1 VRQRHGDTARPARV
15 NCLAGAL
22 EWEDRMAKQTFD
34 PRNTLERLEE
44 EHRTLKRQVAH
55 LDRRAFLT
63 PAEQREATDLKK
75 KKLATKD
82 AITALRAR
90 MN

>member
-1 VRQRHGDTARPARV
+1 
-15 NCLAGAL
+15 
-22 EWEDRMAKQTFD
+22 MAKQTFD
-34 PRNTLERLEE
+34 SRMTLEHLEDQ
-44 EHRTLKRQVAH
+44 HRTLKRQVDY

-63 PAEQREATDLKK
+63 PAEQIEATDLKK

-82 AITALRAR
+82 AILALRSR

>member
-1 VRQRHGDTARPARV
+1 
-15 NCLAGAL
+15 
-22 EWEDRMAKQTFD
+22 MAKQTFD
-34 PRNTLERLEE
+34 SRSTLEHLEE
-44 EHRTLKRQVAH
+44 QHRTLKRQVAY

-75 KKLATKD
+75 RKLATKD
-82 AITALRAR
+82 AISLLRAR

>member
-1 VRQRHGDTARPARV
+1 
-15 NCLAGAL
+15 
-22 EWEDRMAKQTFD
+22 MAKQTFD
-34 PRNTLERLEE
+34 PRSTLARLEE
-44 EHRTLKRQVAH
+44 QHRTLKRQVAY

-63 PAEQREATDLKK
+63 PAEQLEATDLKK

-82 AITALRAR
+82 AISALRAR